1 MTFFSDLFGKKEDEP
16 IKHRIVKSE
25 WPSGRVEYYIE
36 EYSGW
41 IDGNKPFW
49 HVLNFMGTRNSF
61 KTHEEA
67 STFLKVYLT
76 PPEKPVIT
84 VVEEV

>member
-25 WPSGRVEYYIE
+25 WPSGRVRFYIE

-41 IDGNKPFW
+41 LNGNKPFW
-49 HVLNFMGTRNSF
+49 HVSSFVSVNNSF
-61 KTHEEA
+61 KTQEEA
-67 STFLKVYLT
+67 STFLKEYLT
-76 PPEKPVIT
+76 PPEQPIIT